1 MAPWHR
7 ARHSGQS
14 PETAPAAPA
23 PAGTAG
29 HGDRRGDTGTALPP
43 HARAEPGKKNK
54 QEKKKK
60 KSHRDSSA
68 TARYLRE
75 KAGTSPHRRAEVQRV
90 LSQPFPGAARRGPA
104 RPQPRRGGRGSGHG
118 AALPPLRARVASAL
132 RAPPAALSSA
142 PRLGFA
148 PLPSPGERRRPP
160 QPSRSRSRA
169 RGAALRPRLGAA
181 PVPVPLNYRT

>member
-1 MAPWHR
+1 MAPWHQ

-14 PETAPAAPA
+14 PETARSPRTCRHG
-23 PAGTAG
+23 GTRGQTWG
-29 HGDRRGDTGTALPP
+29 HGDCASPACTRRAG
-43 HARAEPGKKNK
+43 GKRINR
-54 QEKKKK
+54 KKKK

>member
-1 MAPWHR
+1 MFLLFLSNGFMPCILFTCCQTTTLEQK
-7 ARHSGQS
+7 SQ
-14 PETAPAAPA
+14 PEI
-23 PAGTAG
+23 
-29 HGDRRGDTGTALPP
+29 
-43 HARAEPGKKNK
+43 KKKVRKMLLLLHPTLKLNRK
-54 QEKKKK
+54 KKKK